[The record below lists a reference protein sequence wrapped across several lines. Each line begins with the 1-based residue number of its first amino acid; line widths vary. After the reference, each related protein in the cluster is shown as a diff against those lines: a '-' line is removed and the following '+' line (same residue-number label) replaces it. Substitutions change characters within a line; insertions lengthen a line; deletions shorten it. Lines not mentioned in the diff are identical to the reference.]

1 MCSFSIP
8 GKQRSR
14 QKAARSGCQR
24 KKEKTQETIQS
35 LDTSLGDRKA
45 EVPDPEII
53 KEMESASEV
62 PLEDHEKL
70 ASISS
75 DNIKTD
81 DAISSRETTSTD
93 NYSNSGDTDEDD
105 APTMGIDSDEEILE
119 SHEKRRNCFDRM
131 IVRLSEMKV
140 GLEAKPH
147 SRIQAQLLVDL
158 KKEIKA
164 LKRKR
169 SKLSSKIRR
178 LAEKI
183 RAKNSDACDQNLGK
197 ESTDDDQNSAPASQ
211 TTDQKHVEA
220 DVPSQAAEIVTP
232 SSQMSTE
239 TTDEKSQPLEK
250 EEWKFPSRKE
260 LRAFFKE
267 ETYRNK
273 RAARK
278 EVILITHSHSH
289 TCTHTL

>member
-1 MCSFSIP
+1 LCSFSIP

-62 PLEDHEKL
+62 PLEDYGKL

-93 NYSNSGDTDEDD
+93 NGDTDEDD
-105 APTMGIDSDEEILE
+105 APPMGIDSDEEILE
-119 SHEKRRNCFDRM
+119 SHEKRRNFFDSM

-164 LKRKR
+164 LKKKR
-169 SKLSSKIRR
+169 TKLSSKIRR